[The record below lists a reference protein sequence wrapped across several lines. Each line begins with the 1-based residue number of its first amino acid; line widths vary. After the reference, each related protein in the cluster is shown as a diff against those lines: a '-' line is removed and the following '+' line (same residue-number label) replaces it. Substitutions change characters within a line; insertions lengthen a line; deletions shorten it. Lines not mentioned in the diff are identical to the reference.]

1 MQRRYRTRALAASA
15 GLVLA
20 LAACGG
26 GDSEEPAATS
36 SGSDSGGGAEVEKP
50 NVTIMMFPGQ
60 SYRVPVAVAE
70 QEGYLDDAGITL
82 TKVDQPN
89 NLQGMQ
95 GLQATGADIGVVS
108 TPTLVQGVQAGSQ
121 GAFFCGG
128 IDVLQTTLMAP
139 PDSDLPSTEDGADW
153 EEVLQ
158 SLEGKNV
165 GIQTPVGSG
174 LQLIFA
180 EALKEAG
187 VENVNYVNI
196 GAGFTVLQGALESGS
211 VDVVQANPPGTQSLI
226 AADAAKPLIYM
237 ADGPSAYA
245 DYYGSAFVAPTS
257 FIEDSPNTARAFCD
271 AMGQALEFIKDPAN
285 EDAVVEIIASETGVE
300 PGVAKEVVPTFED
313 FSTELDPD
321 RLQTTFD
328 AYVDLGLAKPQPEPT
343 VDSLVME
350 PEG

>member
-1 MQRRYRTRALAASA
+1 MQSRYRTRALVATT

-26 GDSEEPAATS
+26 GGDKSS
-36 SGSDSGGGAEVEKP
+36 SGATASSSASGGSVEQPTVK
-50 NVTIMMFPGQ
+50 IMMFPGQ

-70 QEGYLDDAGITL
+70 QEGYLKDAGITL

-95 GLQATGADIGVVS
+95 ALQATGADIGVIS
-108 TPTLVQGVQAGSQ
+108 TPTLVQGVQAGSD

-128 IDVLQTTLMAP
+128 INVLQTTLMAP
-139 PDSDLPSTEDGADW
+139 PDSKLPATKDGHDW
-153 EEVLQ
+153 KKVLQ
-158 SLEGKNV
+158 ALEGKNV

-180 EALKEAG
+180 EALSEAG
-187 VENVNYVNI
+187 VKNVNYVNI
-196 GAGFTVLQGALESGS
+196 GAGFTVLQGALQSGS

-226 AADAAKPLIYM
+226 AAKAAKPLIYM

-245 DYYGSAFVAPTS
+245 DYYGSAFVAPKK
-257 FIEDSPNTARAFCD
+257 FIQGSPKTARAFCD
-271 AMGQALEFIKDPAN
+271 AITKAEKFIGDSAN
-285 EDAVVEIIASETGVE
+285 ADAVTKVIAAETGVT
-300 PGVAKEVVPTFED
+300 PDVAKDVIPTFKD
-313 FSTELDPD
+313 FSTKLDPD

-328 AYVDLGLAKPQPEPT
+328 AYVKLGLAKPEPKPT
-343 VDSLVME
+343 VETLVME
-350 PEG
+350 PKG